1 MPNQGKVESTG
12 YRVTVAID
20 HIQSHTLSYYDSS
33 RSGISPLKTPLPE
46 HNTKFKRG
54 KHPCLRWYSN
64 PQSQQASD
72 RRNSPL
78 SLFDNN
84 WIQPFSRSGHS
95 RQNNVLQDILT
106 RHIQTLD
113 SGAAQFHVL
122 SLCYTGVCIKNK

>member
-1 MPNQGKVESTG
+1 MTLLDQGSARWKHLYLNTTQNLKEENIHVSG
-12 YRVTVAID
+12 G
-20 HIQSHTLSYYDSS
+20 IQTRNPSKRETAEIRLS
-33 RSGISPLKTPLPE
+33 
-46 HNTKFKRG
+46 
-54 KHPCLRWYSN
+54 
-64 PQSQQASD
+64 
-72 RRNSPL
+72 L

-122 SLCYTGVCIKNK
+122 SLCYTGVCIKNKWAHINTQKYLINNLWLN